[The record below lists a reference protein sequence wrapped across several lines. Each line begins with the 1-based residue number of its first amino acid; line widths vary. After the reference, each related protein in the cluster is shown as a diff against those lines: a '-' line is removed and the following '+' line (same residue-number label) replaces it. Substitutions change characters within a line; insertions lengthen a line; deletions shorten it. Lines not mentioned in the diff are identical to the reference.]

1 MCTRRVASAITRS
14 STFTTS
20 DVKNLPDL
28 LAAWSVALWVGGLWA
43 IGYLAAPVLFY
54 QLDDRMLAGALAGR
68 MFSWIGWVGI
78 VCGAWLLLFRLS
90 RFGAG
95 ALRQAFFWIA
105 LVMLLL
111 TLAQQFGI
119 QPIIQQIKD
128 QALPQDVMQS
138 LFKDRFQAWHG
149 VSSVVYLIES
159 LLGLA
164 LVAKQNS
171 R

>member
-1 MCTRRVASAITRS
+1 M
-14 STFTTS
+14 
-20 DVKNLPDL
+20 KNLPDL
-28 LAAWSVALWVGGLWA
+28 LAAWAVTLWVGSLWA
-43 IGYLAAPVLFY
+43 IGYLAAPTLFY
-54 QLDDRMLAGALAGR
+54 NLDDRVMAGFLAGR
-68 MFSWIGWVGI
+68 MFTWVALLGMA
-78 VCGAWLLLFRLS
+78 CATWLLLFRLS

-95 ALRQAFFWIA
+95 ALKQAFFWLA

-111 TLAQQFGI
+111 TLAQHFGI
-119 QPIIQQIKD
+119 QPIMQQLKD

-138 LFKDRFQAWHG
+138 LFRDRFQAWHG

-164 LVAKQNS
+164 LVAKQHT

>member
-1 MCTRRVASAITRS
+1 MRRAAFATSRS
-14 STFTTS
+14 STSTIS
-20 DVKNLPDL
+20 DVRNFPDL
-28 LAAWSVALWVGGLWA
+28 LAAWSVSLWVGGLWA

-54 QLDDRMLAGALAGR
+54 QLDDRMLAGALAGK
-68 MFSWIGWVGI
+68 MFTWIGWLGI
-78 VCGAWLLLFRLS
+78 VCGTWLLLFRLM

-95 ALRQAFFWIA
+95 ALRQVFFWI
-105 LVMLLL
+105 VVFMLLL
-111 TLAQQFGI
+111 TLGQQFGI
-119 QPIIQQIKD
+119 QPVIQQIKD

-138 LFKDRFQAWHG
+138 LFRDRFQTWHG

-164 LVAKQNS
+164 LVAKQHS